1 MNFRLLH
8 AADIRIGAL
17 LFRHTAN
24 MNHKTLS
31 SLSTLLA
38 IFLCTPFVAGQESG
52 KVNFTNDILPILES
66 NCVSCHGPEDPKGG
80 YRIDNR
86 DEALDY
92 IETGDAEN
100 SEFYQYLISDN
111 EEEMMPPPDEGG
123 PLDDSDIAL
132 IKTWINEGAA
142 WPEGLTLAVAQDGS
156 DDIGDVS
163 TTTGEDKDQGP
174 NIYRAIGTLHPAAIH
189 LPIGLLLAAGFFALL
204 SLRGNFI
211 MSDCAYYCLWLGTFG
226 AVIACLTG
234 WWFVL
239 DQHPSEYVS
248 DFDGLQDMSHKLFW
262 HRTSGLAATLFA
274 LLLALFAA
282 SARNRDPDDGVAWK
296 LGLILLAA
304 GIGYVGHQ
312 GGKLTWKASHYDE
325 LYEVIDQFVPGFIP
339 QEEADESDSNDANAE
354 TKEMDSQELEAQDSK
369 EDEIEASFN

>member
-1 MNFRLLH
+1 M
-8 AADIRIGAL
+8 
-17 LFRHTAN
+17 
-24 MNHKTLS
+24 
-31 SLSTLLA
+31 
-38 IFLCTPFVAGQESG
+38 GQESG
-52 KVNFTNDILPILES
+52 KVNFTTDILPILES
-66 NCVSCHGPEDPKGG
+66 NCVSCHGPEDPEGG
-80 YRIDNR
+80 YRVDNR
-86 DEALDY
+86 DEALEY
-92 IETGDAEN
+92 IESGDAEN
-100 SEFYQYLISDN
+100 SEFYQYLISDD

-123 PLDDSDIAL
+123 PLDDSDISL

-142 WPEGLTLAVAQDGS
+142 WPEGLTLAAASDDVGS
-156 DDIGDVS
+156 DIGEVS
-163 TTTGEDKDQGP
+163 ETAGKEEGP
-174 NIYRAIGTLHPAAIH
+174 NVYRAVGTLHPATIH

-226 AVIACLTG
+226 AIIACLTG

-239 DQHPSEYVS
+239 DQHPSEYVN
-248 DFDGLQDMSHKLFW
+248 DIEGLQNMDHKLFW

-296 LGLILLAA
+296 IGLILLAA

-325 LYEVIDQFVPGFIP
+325 LYEVIDQFVPGLIP
-339 QEEADESDSNDANAE
+339 QDKPDDDA
-354 TKEMDSQELEAQDSK
+354 TMDSEDGEMEALKDEDSM
-369 EDEIEASFN
+369 EEEIEAAFN

>member
-1 MNFRLLH
+1 
-8 AADIRIGAL
+8 
-17 LFRHTAN
+17 

-31 SLSTLLA
+31 LLSALLA
-38 IFLCTPFVAGQESG
+38 IFLCTPFVSGQG
-52 KVNFTNDILPILES
+52 NGTVNFTTDILPILES
-66 NCVSCHGPEDPKGG
+66 NCVSCHGPEDPEGG
-80 YRIDNR
+80 YRVDNR

-92 IETGDAEN
+92 IESGDAEN
-100 SEFYQYLISDN
+100 SEFYQYLISDD
-111 EEEMMPPPDEGG
+111 EEEMMPPPDDGG
-123 PLDDSDIAL
+123 PLDDSDISL

-142 WPEGLTLAVAQDGS
+142 WPEGLTLAVATDGV

-163 TTTGEDKDQGP
+163 TTTGEEKGP
-174 NIYRAIGTLHPAAIH
+174 DVYRAIGSLHPAAIH
-189 LPIGLLLAAGFFALL
+189 LPIGLLLAAGFFSLL

-226 AVIACLTG
+226 AIIACLTG

-239 DQHPSEYVS
+239 DQHPNEYVN
-248 DFDGLQDMSHKLFW
+248 DIEGLQNMDHKLFW

-282 SARNRDPDDGVAWK
+282 SARNRDPDDGVVWK
-296 LGLILLAA
+296 LGLILLAV

-325 LYEVIDQFVPGFIP
+325 LFEVIDQFVPGLIP
-339 QEEADESDSNDANAE
+339 QEKADDGTNDSEDGEMAV
-354 TKEMDSQELEAQDSK
+354 MDSLKSEDSGSM
-369 EDEIEASFN
+369 EEEVEASFN